1 MREAENPLDAELVV
15 INTCTVT
22 QRTDRQVR
30 QMVRKVHREN
40 PHARLAVTGCYA
52 ERDPLALAAIPGVSL
67 VIGNA
72 DKDRL
77 AALVS
82 KECPQTPGK
91 VIRSPFDPSR
101 DYLIPQVFRLA
112 GKTRP
117 FFKVQDGCD
126 ARCSYCIVPTVRGP
140 GRSASPQDILAEV
153 RRIIRLGYQEIVVTG
168 IHLGTYGRK
177 LSQRTSLVELLKR
190 ILETP
195 GLGRLRL
202 SSIEPMSFSRGI
214 VELASTYRNFA
225 PHFHIPM
232 QSGSDRILRRMRR
245 PYSALRF
252 LELLQ
257 QIRAKIPAAG
267 LGTDVIVGY
276 PGETDR
282 DFEKTGELIEASPLS
297 YVHVFPFSARE
308 GTDACQMKDKVADP
322 VIYERARI
330 LRALSHDKS
339 FAFRRSFVGRILPA
353 LSLSREEEAG
363 ESVALTENYIHV
375 RMPGMPVPPNRLI
388 EIRVC
393 EVQKDATYGAF
404 ASEPSIADYGL
415 RIADL

>member
-1 MREAENPLDAELVV
+1 MPQFHAGSGEPSRCGVGGNQYL
-15 INTCTVT
+15 
-22 QRTDRQVR
+22 
-30 QMVRKVHREN
+30 HRN
-40 PHARLAVTGCYA
+40 SADGPAGPPNGSQGPPGKPPRSTGSHRLLRG
-52 ERDPLALAAIPGVSL
+52 ER
-67 VIGNA
+67 A

-232 QSGSDRILRRMRR
+232 QSGSDRILRKMRR

-267 LGTDVIVGY
+267 LG
-276 PGETDR
+276 
-282 DFEKTGELIEASPLS
+282 
-297 YVHVFPFSARE
+297 
-308 GTDACQMKDKVADP
+308 
-322 VIYERARI
+322 
-330 LRALSHDKS
+330 
-339 FAFRRSFVGRILPA
+339 
-353 LSLSREEEAG
+353 
-363 ESVALTENYIHV
+363 
-375 RMPGMPVPPNRLI
+375 PPI
-388 EIRVC
+388 
-393 EVQKDATYGAF
+393 G
-404 ASEPSIADYGL
+404 
-415 RIADL
+415 